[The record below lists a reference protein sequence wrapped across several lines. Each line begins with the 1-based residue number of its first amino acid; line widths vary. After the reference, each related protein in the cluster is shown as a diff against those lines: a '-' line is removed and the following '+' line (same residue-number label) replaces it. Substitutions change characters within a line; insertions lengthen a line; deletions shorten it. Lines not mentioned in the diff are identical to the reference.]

1 MTQVIVRQGR
11 GYYVGAMRQA
21 LARLLLIAAM
31 LLMPLGMA
39 APAAAVSHHAPAA
52 SSAMS
57 HCPDQ
62 GSPDQRQSG
71 LGECTMACASALPA
85 IAPTGEHSLAPVVA
99 PNLRLLSEPLAGL
112 HPETAT
118 PPPRLA

>member
-1 MTQVIVRQGR
+1 
-11 GYYVGAMRQA
+11 MREA
-21 LARLLLIAAM
+21 LAKLLLIAAM

-39 APAAAVSHHAPAA
+39 APAAAASHHAPAA
-52 SSAMS
+52 SSAMG

-62 GSPDQRQSG
+62 GSPDQRQGGVS
-71 LGECTMACASALPA
+71 ECTMACASALPA
-85 IAPTGEHSLAPVVA
+85 TAAPAGELLAPVAA
-99 PNLRLLSEPLAGL
+99 PNVRFLSKPLTGL